1 VASPAAASTISIRIY
16 LAGRSRAA
24 MAAYAAAVSDP
35 VSRSY
40 RKFLT
45 PGQERARYGP
55 TAAQVRA
62 VTSWLAK
69 AGLRVTGVTQ
79 HYVAVAGSVAT
90 AEAAFA
96 VRLARFREPGG
107 AVALAPEQDAS
118 VPAAIAP
125 AVLTVSGLDTA
136 TVTLRPALQ
145 ESARLESAQ
154 LESTQPDLPGPPA
167 AFYRAGPC
175 SKYYGQR
182 IATAEPKAFGR
193 HVPWGVCGYT
203 PAQLR
208 GAYGASASATGS
220 GVTVAVID
228 AYAAPTMPRDVSTWA
243 RTVRGVP
250 AFKPGQYRQVLPGKF
265 DDENA
270 CGASGWYEEQT
281 LDVEAVHTMAPAAR
295 VEYVAATDCTFGP
308 LLDAL
313 TEVVDKHLAD
323 VVSDSWTGAEQGLTS
338 ADAAPFDQVFE
349 QGAIEGIGF
358 DFASGDCGYND
369 PSTQCGFA
377 DQSGELQV
385 SFPTSSTWVTGVGG
399 TSLAIGKRNNYE
411 WEAGWGDMTV
421 PLKRKHWTPLP
432 PGHYPGDFDYGGGGG
447 TSMLYEQPGYQA
459 GAVPGSLANTLP
471 SGKVSSVPMR
481 VVPDVAMDADPS
493 TGFLIGETV
502 RLRSGKDGF
511 MLSRIGG
518 TSLATPLFAGLEA
531 DAAGAAGG
539 ELGFINPTLYAMAG
553 SPAYHDVTSSP
564 LGRGVRLA
572 LARNEWGDTAKGTG
586 KVSTEL
592 FTLGTDGGGRAAL
605 TASRGFDDV
614 TGLGSPAGRF
624 VSELAAG

>member
-1 VASPAAASTISIRIY
+1 VASPDATSTISIRVY
-16 LAGRSRAA
+16 LAGRNRAG

-35 VSRSY
+35 ASRSY

-45 PGQERARYGP
+45 PSQERARYGP
-55 TAAQVRA
+55 TSAQVRA
-62 VTSWLAK
+62 VTSWLAWS
-69 AGLRVTGVTQ
+69 GLRVGGVTE
-79 HYVAVAGSVAT
+79 HYVGVTGTVAT

-118 VPAAIAP
+118 VPAAIRP
-125 AVLTVSGLDTA
+125 AVLTVSGLNTA
-136 TVTLRPALQ
+136 TFMLRPALSQ
-145 ESARLESAQ
+145 AALPASIAAG
-154 LESTQPDLPGPPA
+154 PDLPGPPA

-175 SKYYGQR
+175 SGYYGQR
-182 IATAEPKAFGR
+182 IATGEPKAFGR
-193 HVPWGVCGYT
+193 PVPWGVCGYT

-208 GAYGASASATGS
+208 RAYAVRASAGGSA
-220 GVTVAVID
+220 VTVAIID
-228 AYAAPTMPRDVSTWA
+228 AYAAPTMPRDVSMWA
-243 RTVRGVP
+243 RAVRGVP
-250 AFKPGQYRQVLPGKF
+250 AFRPGQYRQVLPGKF

-281 LDVEAVHTMAPAAR
+281 LDVEAVHAMAPAAR
-295 VEYVAATDCTFGP
+295 IEYVAARDCTFGP

-323 VVSDSWTGAEQGLTS
+323 VVSDSWTGGEQGLTS
-338 ADAAPFDQVFE
+338 ADTAPFDQVFE

-369 PSTQCGFA
+369 PATQCGLA

-399 TSLAIGKRNNYE
+399 TSLAIGRRDNYE

-421 PLKRKHWTPLP
+421 PLRRKHWTPAP
-432 PGHYPGDFDYGGGGG
+432 PGRYPGNFDYGGGGG

-459 GAVPGSLANTLP
+459 GVVPGSLANRLP
-471 SGKVSSVPMR
+471 DGKVSSEPMR
-481 VVPDVAMDADPS
+481 VVPDVGMDADPS
-493 TGFLIGETV
+493 TGFLFGETV
-502 RLRSGKDGF
+502 RLRSGRNGF

-531 DAAGAAGG
+531 DAAREADG

-553 SPAYHDVTSSP
+553 SGAYHDVTGSP
-564 LGRGVRLA
+564 LGRPAHPA
-572 LARNEWGDTAKGTG
+572 LARNEWANTAKGTG

-592 FTLGTDGGGRAAL
+592 FTLGIDGSGRAAL
-605 TASRGFDDV
+605 TSSRGFDDV

-624 VSELAAG
+624 VTELAGG